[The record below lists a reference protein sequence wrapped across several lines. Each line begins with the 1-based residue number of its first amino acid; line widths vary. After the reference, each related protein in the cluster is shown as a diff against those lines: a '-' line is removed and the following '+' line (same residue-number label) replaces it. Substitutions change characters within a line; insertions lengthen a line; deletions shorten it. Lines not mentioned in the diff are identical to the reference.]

1 MEIIKPPSKDI
12 PAYEGP
18 IFDMLKIDA
27 ANDKA
32 VINALKE
39 GFEPFAVCT
48 LPMRSS
54 TFANEVMVI
63 IFIFFKR
70 KIEVSNA

>member
-1 MEIIKPPSKDI
+1 MKIVEPKW
-12 PAYEGP
+12 EGKK
-18 IFDMLKIDA
+18 FDMMKIDSENA
-27 ANDKA
+27 AA
-32 VINALKE
+32 VTNALCQ

-54 TFANEVMVI
+54 TFANEMIVK

-70 KIEVSNA
+70 EAPSAKNTVG